1 MPLAPVEFAL
11 FAFDDTRITGDIV
24 PALTALVENELVH
37 IIDLVFVRKEADGQV
52 TAFELDDLPADAAA
66 AFADLD
72 HDIEGLVS
80 TEDLDH
86 EADLL
91 EPGTSAIIVV
101 WENLWA
107 QRFTDAGAR
116 GRRRPRRQSAHP
128 GRGCRGRTGRRAR
141 RPEPHLTTNRSTN
154 RLPEE
159 QL

>member
-1 MPLAPVEFAL
+1 MPLAPVEFAM
-11 FAFDDTRITGDIV
+11 FAFDATRITGDIV

-107 QRFTDAGAR
+107 QRFTDAVRAAGGVLVDNQRIPAEVVEAALADELAAR
-116 GRRRPRRQSAHP
+116 P
-128 GRGCRGRTGRRAR
+128 
-141 RPEPHLTTNRSTN
+141 
-154 RLPEE
+154 LP
-159 QL
+159 

>member
-1 MPLAPVEFAL
+1 MPLAPVEFAM

-107 QRFTDAGAR
+107 QRFTDAV
-116 GRRRPRRQSAHP
+116 
-128 GRGCRGRTGRRAR
+128 RAAGGVLVDNQR
-141 RPEPHLTTNRSTN
+141 IPAEVVEAALADEVADRNLT
-154 RLPEE
+154 
-159 QL
+159 

>member
-1 MPLAPVEFAL
+1 MPLAPVEFAM

-72 HDIEGLVS
+72 H
-80 TEDLDH
+80 

-107 QRFTDAGAR
+107 QRFTDAV
-116 GRRRPRRQSAHP
+116 
-128 GRGCRGRTGRRAR
+128 RAAGGVLVDNQR
-141 RPEPHLTTNRSTN
+141 IPAEVVEAALADELADRNLT
-154 RLPEE
+154 
-159 QL
+159 

>member
-1 MPLAPVEFAL
+1 MPLAPVEFAM

-107 QRFTDAGAR
+107 QRFTDAV
-116 GRRRPRRQSAHP
+116 
-128 GRGCRGRTGRRAR
+128 RAAGGVLVDTQR
-141 RPEPHLTTNRSTN
+141 IPAEVVEAALADELADRNLT
-154 RLPEE
+154 
-159 QL
+159 

>member
-1 MPLAPVEFAL
+1 MPLAPVEFAM

-107 QRFTDAGAR
+107 QRFTDAV
-116 GRRRPRRQSAHP
+116 
-128 GRGCRGRTGRRAR
+128 RAAGGVLVDNQR
-141 RPEPHLTTNRSTN
+141 IPAEVVEAALADELANRNLT
-154 RLPEE
+154 
-159 QL
+159 

>member
-1 MPLAPVEFAL
+1 MPLAPVEFAM
-11 FAFDDTRITGDIV
+11 FAFDDARITGDIV

-37 IIDLVFVRKEADGQV
+37 IIDLGCVRKEADGQV

-91 EPGTSAIIVV
+91 EPGTSASIVV

-107 QRFTDAGAR
+107 QRFTDAV
-116 GRRRPRRQSAHP
+116 
-128 GRGCRGRTGRRAR
+128 RAAGGVLVDNQR
-141 RPEPHLTTNRSTN
+141 IPAEVVEAALADELADRNLT
-154 RLPEE
+154 
-159 QL
+159 

>member
-91 EPGTSAIIVV
+91 EPGTSASIVV

-107 QRFTDAGAR
+107 QRFTDAV
-116 GRRRPRRQSAHP
+116 
-128 GRGCRGRTGRRAR
+128 RAAGGVLVDNQR
-141 RPEPHLTTNRSTN
+141 IPAEVVEAALADELADRNLT
-154 RLPEE
+154 
-159 QL
+159 

>member
-1 MPLAPVEFAL
+1 MPLAPVEFAM

-37 IIDLVFVRKEADGQV
+37 IIDLVFVRKEADGQA
-52 TAFELDDLPADAAA
+52 TAFEPDDLPADPAA

-107 QRFTDAGAR
+107 QRFTDAV
-116 GRRRPRRQSAHP
+116 
-128 GRGCRGRTGRRAR
+128 RAAGGGLVDNQR
-141 RPEPHLTTNRSTN
+141 VPAEGVEAALAGLLADRYPT
-154 RLPEE
+154 
-159 QL
+159 

>member
-1 MPLAPVEFAL
+1 MPLAPVEFAM

-37 IIDLVFVRKEADGQV
+37 IIDLVFVRKEADGQA
-52 TAFELDDLPADAAA
+52 TAFEIDDLPADAAA

-107 QRFTDAGAR
+107 QRSTDAV
-116 GRRRPRRQSAHP
+116 
-128 GRGCRGRTGRRAR
+128 RAAGGVLVDNQR
-141 RPEPHLTTNRSTN
+141 IPAEVVEAALADELADRNLT
-154 RLPEE
+154 
-159 QL
+159 

>member
-1 MPLAPVEFAL
+1 MPLAPVEFAM

-107 QRFTDAGAR
+107 QRFTDAV
-116 GRRRPRRQSAHP
+116 
-128 GRGCRGRTGRRAR
+128 RAAGGVLVDNQR
-141 RPEPHLTTNRSTN
+141 IPAEVVEAALADELADRNLT
-154 RLPEE
+154 
-159 QL
+159 

>member
-1 MPLAPVEFAL
+1 MPLAPVEFAM

-101 WENLWA
+101 WETLWA
-107 QRFTDAGAR
+107 QRFTDAV
-116 GRRRPRRQSAHP
+116 
-128 GRGCRGRTGRRAR
+128 RAAGGVLVDNQR
-141 RPEPHLTTNRSTN
+141 IPAEVVEAALADELADRNLT
-154 RLPEE
+154 
-159 QL
+159 

>member
-1 MPLAPVEFAL
+1 MPLAPVEFAM

-80 TEDLDH
+80 TEDLDD

-107 QRFTDAGAR
+107 QRFTDAV
-116 GRRRPRRQSAHP
+116 
-128 GRGCRGRTGRRAR
+128 RAAGGVLVDNQR
-141 RPEPHLTTNRSTN
+141 IPAEVVEAALADELADRNLT
-154 RLPEE
+154 
-159 QL
+159 

>member
-107 QRFTDAGAR
+107 QRFTDAV
-116 GRRRPRRQSAHP
+116 
-128 GRGCRGRTGRRAR
+128 RAAGGVLVDNQR
-141 RPEPHLTTNRSTN
+141 IPAEVVEAALADELADRNLT
-154 RLPEE
+154 
-159 QL
+159 

>member
-1 MPLAPVEFAL
+1 MRV
-11 FAFDDTRITGDIV
+11 
-24 PALTALVENELVH
+24 
-37 IIDLVFVRKEADGQV
+37 
-52 TAFELDDLPADAAA
+52 

-107 QRFTDAGAR
+107 QRFTDAV
-116 GRRRPRRQSAHP
+116 
-128 GRGCRGRTGRRAR
+128 RAAGGVLVDNQR
-141 RPEPHLTTNRSTN
+141 IPAEVVEAALADELADRNLT
-154 RLPEE
+154 
-159 QL
+159 

>member
-1 MPLAPVEFAL
+1 MPLAPVEFAM

-37 IIDLVFVRKEADGQV
+37 IIDRVFVRKEADGQV

-107 QRFTDAGAR
+107 QRFTDAV
-116 GRRRPRRQSAHP
+116 
-128 GRGCRGRTGRRAR
+128 RAAGGVLVDNQR
-141 RPEPHLTTNRSTN
+141 IPAEVVEAALADELADRNLT
-154 RLPEE
+154 
-159 QL
+159 

>member
-1 MPLAPVEFAL
+1 MPLAPVEFAM

-107 QRFTDAGAR
+107 QRFTDAV
-116 GRRRPRRQSAHP
+116 
-128 GRGCRGRTGRRAR
+128 RAVGGVLVDNQR
-141 RPEPHLTTNRSTN
+141 IPAEVVEAALADELADRNLT
-154 RLPEE
+154 
-159 QL
+159 

>member
-1 MPLAPVEFAL
+1 MPLAPVEFAM

-107 QRFTDAGAR
+107 QRFTDAV
-116 GRRRPRRQSAHP
+116 
-128 GRGCRGRTGRRAR
+128 RAAGGVLVDNQR
-141 RPEPHLTTNRSTN
+141 IPAEVVEAALADALADRNLT
-154 RLPEE
+154 
-159 QL
+159 